1 MKPRREKRF
10 EAQREILK
18 HFEEKLPYFTDIFDE
33 RTFYIAFFC
42 LVAVLIILAIVL
54 SIFCKV
60 NITDA
65 DEIEREREERKR
77 IKQKRLAEKLL
88 KKKLKERNGGV
99 ATDFKIDP
107 EHLEHLI
114 DRINEQEDSIDLP
127 YGKED

>member
-1 MKPRREKRF
+1 MKTRREKRF
-10 EAQREILK
+10 EAQRQILQ

-33 RTFYIAFFC
+33 RTFYICFAC
-42 LVAVLIILAIVL
+42 LVVFLVALAIIL

-99 ATDFKIDP
+99 EPDFKIDP
-107 EHLEHLI
+107 EHLEALI
-114 DRINEQEDSIDLP
+114 DRINESDNVSLP
-127 YGKED
+127 LAKDD